1 MGPTRFYFRNSK
13 VFDLIKLFKKYHANI
28 YIYDPHIKYL
38 NLKNLKLINNLKSN
52 YYDVIVYAVDH
63 KIFKKI
69 KSSKIKEISKD
80 NSIIYDL
87 KYALDKKIVD
97 LRL

>member
-1 MGPTRFYFRNSK
+1 MVIWIIGKSGAGKSFYAK
-13 VFDLIKLFKKYHANI
+13 KL
-28 YIYDPHIKYL
+28 L
-38 NLKNLKLINNLKSN
+38 NKLKSN

-69 KSSKIKEISKD
+69 KNFKIKKISKD